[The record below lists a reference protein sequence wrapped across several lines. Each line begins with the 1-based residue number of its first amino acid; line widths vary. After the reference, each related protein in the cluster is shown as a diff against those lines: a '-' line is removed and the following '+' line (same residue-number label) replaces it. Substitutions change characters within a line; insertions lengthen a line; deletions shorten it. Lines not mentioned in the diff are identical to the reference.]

1 MPLAVEVQTAPGDAT
16 DAAAPPPPDEINNTN
31 ANSGSSTLNNG
42 PDMIDLQEGT
52 VVGKKKKKSK
62 AFANRGP
69 TALPKRC
76 GTGFE
81 EYYAEPPLTADEF
94 EEEMDLYHAS
104 LNFDERI
111 ETCIQRY
118 RARRRLDNERSNVFN
133 RYLKV
138 GGIDSNP
145 RMFNGAAGFEEGETM
160 SKDDVRAL
168 TATDFVP
175 RAGSKVAKFYAA
187 DNAHMWTV
195 DFSGVTSGFL
205 SVSLRTI
212 GGCNEK
218 LMKVGIDVVDNFL
231 RYLQLHDVCPEYAQD
246 VQASRVICEKAKT
259 ELPNCL
265 NAMPRMPGQFNLAC
279 VKLFCNKP
287 EHRIF
292 DDGLDLLAAIPN
304 KDWDA
309 EHIFRT
315 TVELQDKVIGSKAM
329 QMAKE
334 DINSI
339 HILRTREVELEIT
352 RLVRSPKGVRERYAA
367 MAKSVSVSVAET
379 ETEAETEVKQPNASA
394 DDGDNSNTPK
404 MAGVVITKHY
414 SIEEGI
420 ANQPH
425 PTEDELVARGP
436 EAFFLDTD
444 IMDLL
449 CVGTKLRVV
458 MHELNCDINFVS
470 VVKELLPSFY
480 TFLPQELMVDWKE
493 PKPNEREAPSV
504 DNPDAEEDA
513 AEKEMD
519 DDKE

>member
-1 MPLAVEVQTAPGDAT
+1 MPPAVKVQTAPGDAT
-16 DAAAPPPPDEINNTN
+16 SAAPPPPDEISNVNVNDNNITN
-31 ANSGSSTLNNG
+31 NR
-42 PDMIDLQEGT
+42 PDMIDMQESM

-81 EYYAEPPLTADEF
+81 EYYAEPPLTVDEY

-118 RARRRLDNERSNVFN
+118 RARRRLDSERSNVFN
-133 RYLKV
+133 RYLKL
-138 GGIDSNP
+138 GGIDCTP
-145 RMFNGAAGFEEGETM
+145 CMFNGAAGFEEGQTM
-160 SKDDVRAL
+160 TKDDVRAL
-168 TATDFVP
+168 TATDVVP
-175 RAGSKVAKFYAA
+175 RAGNKDSKFYAA
-187 DNAHMWTV
+187 DNAEMWTV
-195 DFSGVTSGFL
+195 DFCGVTSGFL
-205 SVSLRTI
+205 SVSLRAI

-231 RYLQLHDVCPEYAQD
+231 RYLQLHEVCPEYDED
-246 VQASRVICEKAKT
+246 VKASRAICEKAKT

-265 NAMPRMPGQFNLAC
+265 NALPHMPGQFNLAC
-279 VKLFCNKP
+279 VKLFCKEP
-287 EHRIF
+287 QHRAF
-292 DDGLDLLAAIPN
+292 DDGLDPLEATTN

-315 TVELQDKVIGSKAM
+315 TVELQDKAIGSKATK
-329 QMAKE
+329 MAKE
-334 DINSI
+334 DITSI
-339 HILRTREVELEIT
+339 HIVQTREVELEIT
-352 RLVRSPKGVRERYAA
+352 RLVRSPRGVRERHAA
-367 MAKSVSVSVAET
+367 MAKSVAE
-379 ETEAETEVKQPNASA
+379 AKQPDAGGEKEKHENDKK
-394 DDGDNSNTPK
+394 DDTTDDDKRFPK
-404 MAGVVITKHY
+404 MAGVVITKYY

-425 PTEDELVARGP
+425 FTEDELASRGP
-436 EAFFLDTD
+436 EAFFLDTG
-444 IMDLL
+444 IMGLL
-449 CVGTKLRVV
+449 CVGMKLRVV

-470 VVKELLPSFY
+470 VVKNLLPSFY

-504 DNPDAEEDA
+504 DNPDADEDS

-519 DDKE
+519 EDKE